1 MITTRDKRGRHCLPP
16 INHAGILVLSIEAFV
31 ANKFDVFVTGG
42 TGYMGS
48 RLISTLVG
56 CVESAKRRGLVTLDQ
71 MVRAIRRRSGG

>member
-1 MITTRDKRGRHCLPP
+1 MPP

-48 RLISTLVG
+48 RLISTLVERG
-56 CVESAKRRGLVTLDQ
+56 KAPNDSALSHSTRWYGRFGDEAVDESVQ
-71 MVRAIRRRSGG
+71 